1 MWGRNNFYFGDNI
14 SVGVRDLSRA
24 VAWYQEK
31 LGLRLTAL
39 KSEDFNA
46 FLAVSKN
53 DDTGIALVT
62 IPAGEATA
70 NVEGHPILFTKR
82 IEACRQEFASRG
94 VLVGSIQL
102 DSGGNSFFLFQDV
115 DGNKI
120 EVCIE
125 PR

>member
-24 VAWYQEK
+24 ITWYQEK
-31 LGLRLTAL
+31 LGLRLTPL
-39 KSEDFNA
+39 ESEDFNA
-46 FLAVSKN
+46 LLALSKN

-62 IPAGEATA
+62 IPAGEAAA
-70 NVEGHPILFTKR
+70 NVEGHPILFTKT

-94 VLVGSIQL
+94 VLVGPIQK